1 MTLPGIISGRR
12 RIENHSTFYSE
23 IWFLLL
29 AEPTAIFAIQTTRI
43 LITRET
49 IEEVKN
55 RIDIYDVVSDF
66 VSLKKSGQNYKGL
79 SPFNNEKTP
88 SFFVVPAKGIFKDFS
103 SGKGGDA
110 FTFVME
116 HEKMSYV
123 EAIRYLAKKY
133 GVEIKEDRSSTESKE
148 VQSERESLY
157 ILMNFAKDF
166 YKNTLTQ
173 SEEGRSIG
181 LSYFRERG
189 FNDRT
194 LEKFELGYALEGW
207 ENFTKE
213 AIARGYNK
221 ELLEKTGLIV
231 KKEDGPDS
239 YREYDRFRG
248 RVIFPVHG
256 LSGKVVA
263 FGARMLGK
271 EKNQPKY
278 INSPETDIYHKSDVL
293 YGLYEGK
300 NSIRQHDVCYL
311 VEGYTDVISMH
322 QADVE
327 NVVASSGTALTEN
340 QIKLIRRFTEN
351 ITVLFDGDNAGI
363 KAALRGI
370 DMILRGGLNVR
381 VLLFPDGEDPDSFS
395 RKVGTTEFQKY
406 LKEHTQ
412 DFVSFKASLF
422 AKEAGG
428 DPIRK
433 AESIKEI
440 VSSIA
445 IIPDPIKRS
454 VYIQET
460 SNLLKIGEPVLLTEL
475 NKILIQERRKNE
487 KENLRTQ
494 IDIQETAVP
503 VEDIGAPVK
512 IDPQSLIYYQ
522 ERETIRLLLNY
533 ADQTLEET
541 KLSDFLLHELEDVEF
556 TNEEFKSIY
565 LKFKEAAHTHEQ
577 IKSDYFLHEG
587 NDRIKSAVSE
597 LITSRYDISPHWG
610 DKFHIHIPK
619 EKDLLNEMALSNVLR
634 LKFRVV
640 QKMMEDNLQKVKNA
654 ESAGNWDEL
663 DKALEIQTGLKKAE
677 SELAGSLGIVVAK

>member
-1 MTLPGIISGRR
+1 MRNAILCPIDYLCPLICPVLIS
-12 RIENHSTFYSE
+12 
-23 IWFLLL
+23 
-29 AEPTAIFAIQTTRI
+29 
-43 LITRET
+43 RET
-49 IEEVKN
+49 IEEIKN
-55 RIDIYDVVSDF
+55 RVDIVDVISDF
-66 VSLKKSGQNYKGL
+66 VSLKKAGQNYKAL
-79 SPFNNEKTP
+79 SPFSTEKTP

-116 HEKMSYV
+116 HEKFGYT

-133 GVEIKEDRSSTESKE
+133 GVEIKEDRTNFETKE
-148 VQSERESLY
+148 EQSERESLY
-157 ILMNFAKDF
+157 ILMNFAKDY
-166 YKNTLTQ
+166 YKHTLTQ
-173 SEEGRSIG
+173 TEEGRSIG

-207 ENFTKE
+207 EHFSKE
-213 AIARGYNK
+213 AITKGYNN
-221 ELLEKTGLIV
+221 ELLEKTGLVV
-231 KKEDGPDS
+231 KKEDGS
-239 YREYDRFRG
+239 SYDRFRG
-248 RVIFPVHG
+248 RVIFPVHNMV
-256 LSGKVVA
+256 GKVIA

-293 YGLYEGK
+293 YGLYQGK
-300 NSIRQHDVCYL
+300 NAIRQQDVCYL

-351 ITVLFDGDNAGI
+351 ITVLFDGDAAGI

-370 DMILRGGLNVR
+370 DMILKGGLNVR

-412 DFVSFKASLF
+412 DFVSFKADLF
-422 AKEAGG
+422 AKESAN
-428 DPIRK
+428 DPIKK
-433 AESIKEI
+433 AESIREI

-445 IIPDPIKRS
+445 VIPDPIKRS

-460 SNLLKIGEPVLLTEL
+460 SHLLKIAESVLLTEL

-487 KENLRTQ
+487 KEKLREQ
-494 IDIQETAVP
+494 DVVEP
-503 VEDIGAPVK
+503 VEPVPDISQPIKLDA
-512 IDPQSLIYYQ
+512 DSLVQYQ

-533 ADQTLEET
+533 ADAPTTTNEGET
-541 KLSDFLLHELEDVEF
+541 QQKLSDFLLHELEDVTF
-556 TNEEFKSIY
+556 TNETYREIY
-565 LKFKEAAHTHEQ
+565 QFFKEHVSAGKQVDSHT
-577 IKSDYFLHEG
+577 LLNEG
-587 NDRIKSAVSE
+587 SSAVKATVTD
-597 LITSRYDISPHWG
+597 LITSRYETSPHWS
-610 DKFHIHIPK
+610 DKYHIFIPK
-619 EKDLLNEMALSNVLR
+619 EKDVLNELALGNVLR
-634 LKFRVV
+634 LKFRIV
-640 QKMMEDNLQKVKNA
+640 QKMIEENLKEVKAA
-654 ESAGNWDEL
+654 EAKGNWEEI
-663 DKALEIQTGLKKAE
+663 DKALEVQMGLKKAE
-677 SELAGSLGIVVAK
+677 GELAGMLGIVVAK